1 MSGFIAWLDDMDPAS
16 AIAVAGAKMGRLT
29 ELAHIGIRVPRGF
42 TVTVEAYAYHCAES
56 GLDAVIDQQL
66 STITEPVGRDRLTAV
81 AATIRTVFEQTPV
94 QPKLAGAIA
103 DAYADLAFRC
113 LDVGQPVAVR
123 SSATGE
129 DSAQASFA
137 GVFDTYLGV
146 SGETQVLDA
155 VRRCWASLFS
165 VRALSYRLEHG
176 RSHHDMPMAVGVLE
190 LIPARVSGVAFSIH
204 PVSGKRDRMVIEGT
218 WGWGEA
224 VVQGAVT
231 PDHVEVGKADRRVL
245 AYHVADKRV
254 VSTFDY
260 VKGGVV
266 QAEMPARFR
275 TARVLG
281 EEEIGV
287 IAEEVCAI
295 EDHYGHPVDVEW
307 VIERTR
313 RAGEPIV
320 IVQARPVTVAA
331 GPDDAAIRE
340 SGVTWDPSVYAAK
353 YAFGG
358 PP

>member
-1 MSGFIAWLDDMDPAS
+1 MSRFIAWLEDVDPAS
-16 AIAVAGAKMGRLT
+16 AIAIAGAKMGRLT
-29 ELAHIGIRVPRGF
+29 ELARIGMKVPRGF
-42 TVTVEAYAYHCAES
+42 TITVDAYAYQCAES
-56 GLDAVIDQQL
+56 GLDAVIDEHL
-66 STITEPVGRDRLTAV
+66 STITAPVDRERLTAV
-81 AATIRTVFEQTPV
+81 ADTIRTAFEHTPV
-94 QPKLAGAIA
+94 QPKLATAIG

-137 GVFDTYLGV
+137 GIFDTYLGV

-165 VRALSYRLEHG
+165 ARALSYRLEHG

-190 LIPARVSGVAFSIH
+190 LIPARVSGVAFSLH

-224 VVQGAVT
+224 VVQGVVT
-231 PDHVEVGKADRRVL
+231 PDHVEVGKGDRRVL
-245 AYHVADKRV
+245 AYYVADKRV

-260 VKGGVV
+260 ARGGVV
-266 QAEMPARFR
+266 QTDMPDRFR
-275 TARVLG
+275 AARVLD
-281 EEEIGV
+281 EEEIAA
-287 IAEEVCAI
+287 IANAVCAI
-295 EDHYGHPVDVEW
+295 EDHFGYPVDVEW

-313 RAGEPIV
+313 RAGEPVV
-320 IVQARPVTVAA
+320 IVQTRPVTAATGPGVAA
-331 GPDDAAIRE
+331 IGE
-340 SGVTWDPSVYAAK
+340 SGATWDPSVYAAK